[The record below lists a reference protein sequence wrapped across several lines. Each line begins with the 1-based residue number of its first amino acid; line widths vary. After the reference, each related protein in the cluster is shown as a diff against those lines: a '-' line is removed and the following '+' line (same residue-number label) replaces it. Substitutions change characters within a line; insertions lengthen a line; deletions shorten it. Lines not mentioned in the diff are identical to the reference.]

1 MSNINNENLDSQL
14 HKAIAAALANGY
26 SAEDVVD
33 TFTASLNQIEQE
45 RIEKEKKE
53 KLARNVDITEA
64 AQAVMTAYQFDE
76 EDECSYDFIHVID
89 LLMHK
94 LRAELPDSDY
104 DEIFA
109 EYIKN
114 KEEYI
119 EFFNDYVEQ
128 LKNTLTFITKSS
140 KLMGL
145 DYCTGVFN
153 NLFSV

>member
-1 MSNINNENLDSQL
+1 MSNIDIDNENLDSQL

-26 SAEDVVD
+26 SAEDIAD
-33 TFTASLNQIEQE
+33 TFTTSLNQIEQE
-45 RIEKEKKE
+45 RIEKE

-64 AQAVMTAYQFDE
+64 AQAVMTAYQFDKE
-76 EDECSYDFIHVID
+76 EECSYDFIHIID

-109 EYIKN
+109 EYTEN
-114 KEEYI
+114 REEYI
-119 EFFNDYVEQ
+119 EFFNDYVEK
-128 LKNTLTFITKSS
+128 LKNTLTFITKTS

-145 DYCTGVFN
+145 DYSKSAFN
-153 NLFSV
+153 DLFSL

>member
-1 MSNINNENLDSQL
+1 MSNIDNENLDSQL
-14 HKAIAAALANGY
+14 HKAIAAALASGY
-26 SAEDVVD
+26 SAEHVAD

-45 RIEKEKKE
+45 RAEKE
-53 KLARNVDITEA
+53 KLARNIDITEA

-140 KLMGL
+140 KFMGL
-145 DYCTGVFN
+145 DYCTSVFN

>member
-1 MSNINNENLDSQL
+1 MSNIDNENLDSQL

-26 SAEDVVD
+26 SAETIAD
-33 TFTASLNQIEQE
+33 TFTTSLNQIEQE
-45 RIEKEKKE
+45 RVEKE

-64 AQAVMTAYQFDE
+64 AQAIMSAYQFDK

-119 EFFNDYVEQ
+119 EFFNDYVEK

-145 DYCTGVFN
+145 DYSSSYFDD
-153 NLFSV
+153 LFSL

>member
-1 MSNINNENLDSQL
+1 MSNINIDNENLDSQL

-26 SAEDVVD
+26 SAEDIAD
-33 TFTASLNQIEQE
+33 TFTTSLNQIEQE
-45 RIEKEKKE
+45 RIEKE

-76 EDECSYDFIHVID
+76 EDECSYDFIHIID

-109 EYIKN
+109 EYIEN

-119 EFFNDYVEQ
+119 EFFNDYVEK
-128 LKNTLTFITKSS
+128 LKNTLTFITKTS

-145 DYCTGVFN
+145 DYSKSAFN
-153 NLFSV
+153 DLFSL